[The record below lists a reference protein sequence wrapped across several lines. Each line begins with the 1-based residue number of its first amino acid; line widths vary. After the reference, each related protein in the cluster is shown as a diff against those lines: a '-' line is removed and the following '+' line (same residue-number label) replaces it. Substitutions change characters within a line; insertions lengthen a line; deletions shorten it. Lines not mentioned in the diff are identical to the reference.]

1 MRLRASEMVCTV
13 HVAHEPFSP
22 STGRVSGTSDRFN
35 RGLVK
40 NLLIPSHKHGAAGGA
55 CRDGQRACVSSL
67 VVETFAENRENPVTR
82 ALPSHA
88 ARRSDAISIARVIC
102 ILGVVYV
109 HAWTG
114 LNGHDLESLRGT
126 PQDSLRWGLMEIFGR
141 SAVPLL
147 GLISGWLVEG
157 SSRTQDWARHVGRK
171 ARTILLPMILW
182 NALAIMFVSGAAW
195 ALGLSAPVPSS
206 TDWMFQELFIVS
218 RNPDINVQMPFLR
231 DLFLCM
237 IAAPLFVRLPGWA
250 LGVVAAMAALCQI
263 MEWGAPVLM
272 RASIL
277 FFFLMGI
284 IARREGLA
292 DRVAALPWAVAA
304 PPFALLMTAQLYA
317 SLHPG
322 ALQPGLGLAV
332 LDMAVRIAAA
342 LFFWRLAWSLADSAA
357 RGMLLRI
364 EPFAFF
370 LFCSH
375 LILIWLGGPVLGA
388 LFGKLGS
395 PLYPAYLLVQP
406 LLVLVAVI
414 LLGSA
419 LSRASPRLAKLLS
432 GGRLMAA

>member
-1 MRLRASEMVCTV
+1 MARTLT
-13 HVAHEPFSP
+13 
-22 STGRVSGTSDRFN
+22 TN
-35 RGLVK
+35 
-40 NLLIPSHKHGAAGGA
+40 
-55 CRDGQRACVSSL
+55 
-67 VVETFAENRENPVTR
+67 
-82 ALPSHA
+82 A

-114 LNGHDLESLRGT
+114 LSGHDLESLRGT

-157 SSRTQDWARHVGRK
+157 SSRTHHWLRHVGRK
-171 ARTILLPMILW
+171 VRTILLPMILW
-182 NALAIMFVSGAAW
+182 NALAILFVSGAAW

-250 LGVVAAMAALCQI
+250 LAGVAALAALCQI
-263 MEWGAPVLM
+263 MGWGPPILM

-277 FFFLMGI
+277 FFFIMGI

-292 DRVAALPWAVAA
+292 DRVAVLPWTVAA
-304 PPFALLMTAQLYA
+304 PPFALLMTVQLYA

-322 ALQPGLGLAV
+322 FVQPGGGIAV
-332 LDMAVRIAAA
+332 LDMAVRVAAA
-342 LFFWRLAWSLADSAA
+342 VFFWRLAWTLAGGAA

-375 LILIWLGGPVLGA
+375 LILIWLGGPALGI

-395 PLYPAYLLVQP
+395 PFYPAYLLVQP
-406 LLVLVAVI
+406 LLVLLTVL
-414 LLGSA
+414 LLGSL
-419 LSRASPRLAKLLS
+419 LSRAAPGLAKLLS
-432 GGRLMAA
+432 GGRLMAG

>member
-1 MRLRASEMVCTV
+1 MAIE
-13 HVAHEPFSP
+13 
-22 STGRVSGTSDRFN
+22 TG
-35 RGLVK
+35 
-40 NLLIPSHKHGAAGGA
+40 
-55 CRDGQRACVSSL
+55 
-67 VVETFAENRENPVTR
+67 AENRKDR
-82 ALPSHA
+82 AAVALA
-88 ARRSDAISIARVIC
+88 ARRSDAIAVARVIC

-126 PQDSLRWGLMEIFGR
+126 PQDSLRWALMEIFGR

-147 GLISGWLVEG
+147 GLISGWLVAG
-157 SSRTQDWARHVGRK
+157 SSRTQDWLRHVGRK

-182 NALAIMFVSGAAW
+182 NGLAILLVSGAAW
-195 ALGLSAPVPSS
+195 ILGLSAPVPSS
-206 TDWMFQELFIVS
+206 TGWMFEELFIVS

-237 IAAPLFVRLPGWA
+237 VAAPLFVRLPGWA
-250 LGVVAAMAALCQI
+250 LGMIAAMAALSQI
-263 MEWGAPVLM
+263 MGWGPPVLM

-277 FFFLMGI
+277 FFFVMGI

-292 DRVAALPWAVAA
+292 DRVAALPWTVAA
-304 PPFALLMTAQLYA
+304 PPFVLLMSAQLFA

-322 ALQPGLGLAV
+322 ADGSGMGLPVLEMAA
-332 LDMAVRIAAA
+332 LDMAVRVAAA
-342 LFFWRLAWSLADSAA
+342 LFFWRLAWSLAASGA

-395 PLYPAYLLVQP
+395 PFYPAYLLVQP
-406 LLVLVAVI
+406 LLVLVAVMV
-414 LLGSA
+414 LGSL
-419 LSRASPRLAKLLS
+419 LSRASPRVARLLS